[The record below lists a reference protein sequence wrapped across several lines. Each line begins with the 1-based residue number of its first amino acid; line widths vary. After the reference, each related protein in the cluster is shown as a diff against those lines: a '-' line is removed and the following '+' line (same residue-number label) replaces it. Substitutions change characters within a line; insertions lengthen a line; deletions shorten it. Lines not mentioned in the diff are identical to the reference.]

1 MHTLWQLIFSPFP
14 NQNIQNVA
22 NIYNTNTLFFFKQRD
37 IKVLKIGKE
46 VLRYDAMII
55 ISIFDIS
62 CIYKTY
68 TSL

>member
-1 MHTLWQLIFSPFP
+1 MHTLWQFIFNPFT

>member
-14 NQNIQNVA
+14 NQNIQDVA